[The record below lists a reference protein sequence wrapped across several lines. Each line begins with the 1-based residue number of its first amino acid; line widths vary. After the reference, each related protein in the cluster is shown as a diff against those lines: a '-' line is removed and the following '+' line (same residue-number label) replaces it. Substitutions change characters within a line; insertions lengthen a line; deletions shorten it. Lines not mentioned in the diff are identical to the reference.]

1 MGTGCS
7 DRTPPADDPDLP
19 PTGTAPAT
27 AEGVP
32 DASVQPGGWDRELVF
47 MELGADSALLLPW
60 HIRAFEADASLRWE
74 RSLRRGQAGSWDFLL
89 ADTLTSPR
97 TRAPWRILASGP
109 LQMIVEADDVLSSLI
124 LEAGAREYELNPVEF
139 LVEWSR
145 PEGGAVRLHRGVS
158 RTADRMEPDLD
169 QSLDGI
175 VLDFSRAWSE
185 GQAPPGGWIFLTAG
199 LPTQFFFEETA
210 TSDEGPGTFR
220 GWSRVAFQTRTWP
233 ALELHWEEVRAF
245 ERARRDI
252 PRRWAVRSSGGTLEG
267 ELEAVSSHLVAG
279 EGSGPLL
286 PVTAYFEVT
295 GEIRVDGE
303 LIPVR
308 GLIRHIQR

>member
-1 MGTGCS
+1 
-7 DRTPPADDPDLP
+7 
-19 PTGTAPAT
+19 
-27 AEGVP
+27 
-32 DASVQPGGWDRELVF
+32 

-60 HIRAFEADASLRWE
+60 HIRAFESDASLRWE
-74 RSLRRGQAGSWDFLL
+74 RSLRRGQAGSWDYLL
-89 ADTLTSPR
+89 ADTLDSPR
-97 TRAPWRILASGP
+97 TRAPWRILAGGP
-109 LQMIVEADDVLSSLI
+109 LQMVIEADDVLSSLI
-124 LEAGAREYELNPVEF
+124 LESGSREVELSPVEY

-158 RTADRMEPDLD
+158 RVADRLEPDLD
-169 QSLDGI
+169 RSHDGI
-175 VLDFSRAWSE
+175 VLDLSRAWSE
-185 GQAPPGGWIFLTAG
+185 GQPTPGGWIFLTAG
-199 LPTQFFFEETA
+199 LPTQFFVEETA
-210 TSDEGPGTFR
+210 PADDGPGTFR
-220 GWSRVAFQTRTWP
+220 GWSRVAFQTRNWP
-233 ALELHWEEVRAF
+233 TLEVEWEEVRAF

-252 PRRWAVRSSGGTLEG
+252 PRRWAIRSADGALDG
-267 ELEAVSSHLVAG
+267 EVEAISSHLVAG